1 MGRKKCSFKQESL
14 PEDFPWWK
22 RVWGWTEFG
31 KMTGR
36 NWLQPTLLLLVVPLA
51 LVVTGL
57 VFSMHQD
64 PRQQAIEDQRNQ
76 QAQELEEQRA
86 ESVRQLEEQR
96 TQDAVL
102 QSYLDQMS
110 YLMLERDLR
119 ASDEG
124 SEVRTLARA
133 RTLTVLG
140 KLDPS
145 RKTLVIGY
153 LLETNLVRRVGKREP
168 VLSLSGAKLGD
179 ADLRDTDLSGANLAD
194 ANLCDAALSNATLS
208 DADLGGAKLGD
219 TDLGGADVSETDLS
233 GADLTYANLEDATL
247 SDADLRGATLLGTG
261 LSAADLGD
269 ADLSGA
275 ILEDANLADA
285 NLRNA
290 NLNDAYLYDA
300 NLRNANLSGA
310 LGLSKWSQAEA
321 SSLAGATMPDG
332 MKHP

>member
-1 MGRKKCSFKQESL
+1 VVEAGVGL
-14 PEDFPWWK
+14 
-22 RVWGWTEFG
+22 WTEFG
-31 KMTGR
+31 NMTGR
-36 NWLQPTLLLLVVPLA
+36 NWPQPTLLLLVVPLA
-51 LVVTGL
+51 LVVIGF

-102 QSYLDQMS
+102 QSYLSQMS
-110 YLMLERDLR
+110 HLMLERDLR

-145 RKTLVIGY
+145 RKTLVTGY
-153 LLETNLVRRVGKREP
+153 LLGTNLARRVGKREP
-168 VLSLSGAKLGD
+168 VLGLSGAKLGD
-179 ADLRDTDLSGANLAD
+179 TDLRGIDLSGANLAD
-194 ANLCDAALSNATLS
+194 ANLSDTALSNATLS
-208 DADLGGAKLGD
+208 DADLGGAELVD
-219 TDLGGADVSETDLS
+219 ADLGGADLSEADLS

-247 SDADLRGATLLGTG
+247 SDADLSGATLLGTG

-285 NLRNA
+285 NLRKA
-290 NLNDAYLYDA
+290 TLNDAYFYDA

>member
-1 MGRKKCSFKQESL
+1 
-14 PEDFPWWK
+14 
-22 RVWGWTEFG
+22 
-31 KMTGR
+31 MTGR
-36 NWLQPTLLLLVVPLA
+36 NWLQPMLLLLVVPLA
-51 LVVTGL
+51 LVVIGL
-57 VFSMHQD
+57 VFSMQQD
-64 PRQQAIEDQRNQ
+64 PRLQAIEDQR
-76 QAQELEEQRA
+76 AG
-86 ESVRQLEEQR
+86 SVRQLEEQR
-96 TQDAVL
+96 TQDAAL
-102 QSYLDQMS
+102 QSYLDQMGH
-110 YLMLERDLR
+110 LMLERDLR

-140 KLDPS
+140 RLGPS
-145 RKTLVIGY
+145 SKTLVIEY
-153 LLETNLVRRVGKREP
+153 LLETNLVRRVGKRQP
-168 VLSLSGAKLGD
+168 VLSLSGANLS
-179 ADLRDTDLSGANLAD
+179 DT
-194 ANLCDAALSNATLS
+194 ALSNASLS
-208 DADLGGAKLGD
+208 DADLGGAELGD
-219 TDLGGADVSETDLS
+219 ADLSGANLSGADLS

-247 SDADLRGATLLGTG
+247 SDANLSGATLLGTG

-275 ILEDANLADA
+275 ILEEANLRNA

-310 LGLSKWSQAEA
+310 LGLSKWSLAEA

>member
-1 MGRKKCSFKQESL
+1 VGRKKRGGFKQEPS
-14 PEDFPWWK
+14 
-22 RVWGWTEFG
+22 G
-31 KMTGR
+31 KV
-36 NWLQPTLLLLVVPLA
+36 LVVPLA
-51 LVVTGL
+51 FLVIAF
-57 VFSMHQD
+57 VFSMQHA
-64 PRQQAIEDQRNQ
+64 PRQQAIDDEHNNQ
-76 QAQELEEQRA
+76 QAQEIEGQHA
-86 ESVRQLEEQR
+86 DSKRQLEEQR

-110 YLMLERDLR
+110 HLMLERDLR

-153 LLETNLVRRVGKREP
+153 VLETNLVRRVGKREP

-179 ADLRDTDLSGANLAD
+179 TDLRDTDLSGANLAD
-194 ANLCDAALSNATLS
+194 ANLSDTALSNATLS

-219 TDLGGADVSETDLS
+219 ADLGGADLSETDLS

-247 SDADLRGATLLGTG
+247 SDADLSGATLLGTG

>member
-1 MGRKKCSFKQESL
+1 VGRKKRGGFKQEPSGK
-14 PEDFPWWK
+14 DRPWWK
-22 RVWGWTEFG
+22 RVWGWTESG
-31 KMTGR
+31 KKTGW
-36 NWLQPTLLLLVVPLA
+36 NWLQRRLQLLVVPLA
-51 LVVTGL
+51 LLVIAF
-57 VFSMHQD
+57 VFSMQQD
-64 PRQQAIEDQRNQ
+64 PRQQAIDDERNQ
-76 QAQELEEQRA
+76 QAQEIEEQHA
-86 ESVRQLEEQR
+86 DSKRQLEEQR

-110 YLMLERDLR
+110 HLMLERDLR

-124 SEVRTLARA
+124 SEVRTLARE
-133 RTLTVLG
+133 RTLTLLE

-145 RKTLVIGY
+145 HKTMVLFF
-153 LLETNLVRRVGKREP
+153 LAETNLIRRVGRRRP
-168 VLSLSGAKLGD
+168 VLSLSGAHLGD
-179 ADLRDTDLSGANLAD
+179 TDLSHTDLSHTDLSGANLG
-194 ANLCDAALSNATLS
+194 NATLS
-208 DADLGGAKLGD
+208 NADLSGA
-219 TDLGGADVSETDLS
+219 DLS

-247 SDADLRGATLLGTG
+247 SDANLSGATLLGTG

>member
-1 MGRKKCSFKQESL
+1 VRRKKCSFKQESSGK
-14 PEDFPWWK
+14 DSTWWK
-22 RVWGWTEFG
+22 RVWCWTEFG
-31 KMTGR
+31 KVTGR
-36 NWLQPTLLLLVVPLA
+36 NWQQPTLLLLVVALA
-51 LVVTGL
+51 LVVIGS

-64 PRQQAIEDQRNQ
+64 PRHQAIEDQRNQ

-86 ESVRQLEEQR
+86 ESARQLEERR

-110 YLMLERDLR
+110 HLMLERDLR

-133 RTLTVLG
+133 RTLKVLG

-153 LLETNLVRRVGKREP
+153 LLETNLVRRVGKRKH

-179 ADLRDTDLSGANLAD
+179 TDLRDADLSGANLAD
-194 ANLCDAALSNATLS
+194 ANLSDTALSNATLS
-208 DADLGGAKLGD
+208 DADLSGAQLGD
-219 TDLGGADVSETDLS
+219 VDLGGADLSEADLS

-247 SDADLRGATLLGTG
+247 SDADLSGATFLGTG
-261 LSAADLGD
+261 LNAADLGD

-275 ILEDANLADA
+275 ILEEANLGDA

-310 LGLSKWSQAEA
+310 LGLSKWSLAEA
-321 SSLAGATMPDG
+321 SSLVGATMPG
-332 MKHP
+332 GIKHP

>member
-1 MGRKKCSFKQESL
+1 MPNRVPNGGGAPPVGRKKRGGFKQEPS
-14 PEDFPWWK
+14 
-22 RVWGWTEFG
+22 G
-31 KMTGR
+31 KF
-36 NWLQPTLLLLVVPLA
+36 LVVPLA
-51 LVVTGL
+51 LLVIAF
-57 VFSMHQD
+57 VFSMQQD
-64 PRQQAIEDQRNQ
+64 PRQQAIDDERDQ
-76 QAQELEEQRA
+76 QAQEIEEQRA
-86 ESVRQLEEQR
+86 DSKRQLEEQR

-110 YLMLERDLR
+110 HLMLERDLR

-124 SEVRTLARA
+124 SQVRTRARE
-133 RTLTVLG
+133 RTLTVLE

-145 RKTLVIGY
+145 HKTMVLFF
-153 LLETNLVRRVGKREP
+153 LAETNLIRRVGRRRP
-168 VLSLSGAKLGD
+168 VLGLSGAHLGD
-179 ADLRDTDLSGANLAD
+179 ADLSHADLSHADLSGANLG
-194 ANLCDAALSNATLS
+194 NATLS
-208 DADLGGAKLGD
+208 NADLSGA
-219 TDLGGADVSETDLS
+219 DLS

-247 SDADLRGATLLGTG
+247 NDANLSGATLLGTG

-275 ILEDANLADA
+275 ILEDANLGDA

-290 NLNDAYLYDA
+290 NLG
-300 NLRNANLSGA
+300 GA

>member
-1 MGRKKCSFKQESL
+1 VGRKKCSFKQESL
-14 PEDFPWWK
+14 PGDCPWWK

-51 LVVTGL
+51 LVVNGL

-64 PRQQAIEDQRNQ
+64 PRQLAIEEQRNQ

-86 ESVRQLEEQR
+86 ESERQPEEQR

-133 RTLTVLG
+133 RTLTVLE

-153 LLETNLVRRVGKREP
+153 LLGTNLVRRVGKREP

-179 ADLRDTDLSGANLAD
+179 TDLRDTDLSGANLAD
-194 ANLCDAALSNATLS
+194 ANLSDTALSNATLS
-208 DADLGGAKLGD
+208 DADLSGAQLGD
-219 TDLGGADVSETDLS
+219 ADLGGADLSETDLS

-247 SDADLRGATLLGTG
+247 SDADLSGATVLGTG
-261 LSAADLGD
+261 LNAADLGD

-300 NLRNANLSGA
+300 NLRNANLGGA
-310 LGLSKWSQAEA
+310 LGLSKWSLAEA
-321 SSLAGATMPDG
+321 SSLADATMPDG